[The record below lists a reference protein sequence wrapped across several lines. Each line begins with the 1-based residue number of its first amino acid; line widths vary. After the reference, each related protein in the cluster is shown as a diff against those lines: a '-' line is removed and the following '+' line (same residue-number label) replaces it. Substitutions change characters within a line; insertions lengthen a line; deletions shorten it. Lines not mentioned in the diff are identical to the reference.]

1 MPIGSQS
8 GLDFFVA
15 QTFFDDQW
23 VLTHANQ
30 QRGVGMPLRYNNDKR
45 KKPLFSRGLS
55 VCRHLFNSFSK
66 LKSDEKNIEKRRL
79 FH

>member
-30 QRGVGMPLRYNNDKR
+30 QGGVGMPQGMDFNAVDTSEFCQ
-45 KKPLFSRGLS
+45 LFEGSWQSMLAGG
-55 VCRHLFNSFSK
+55 NST
-66 LKSDEKNIEKRRL
+66 IA
-79 FH
+79 

>member
-30 QRGVGMPLRYNNDKR
+30 QRGVGMPQGMDFNAVDTSEFCQ
-45 KKPLFSRGLS
+45 LFEGSW
-55 VCRHLFNSFSK
+55 
-66 LKSDEKNIEKRRL
+66 
-79 FH
+79 

>member
-30 QRGVGMPLRYNNDKR
+30 QGGVGMPQGMDFDAVDASKFCQ
-45 KKPLFSRGLS
+45 LF
-55 VCRHLFNSFSK
+55 
-66 LKSDEKNIEKRRL
+66 
-79 FH
+79 